1 MTPGQENA
9 IRAAGCEVHFDNL
22 TRQLYATDASIYQIE
37 PEGVAFPRSAQQ
49 ASAVIR
55 AAADANVSVTPRGA
69 GTSLVGNAIGEGLIV
84 DFSRY
89 NRQITDLNI
98 DNRTVR
104 VGAGVVLDQLNAFLK
119 PHGFCF
125 GPDVAT
131 SSRATLGGMIAN
143 NSSGAR
149 VPVYGT
155 TADHVVSLEIVMAD
169 GRIETI
175 GPDRE
180 TMRAERD
187 KIDNYV
193 RARAAEIAER
203 MPPGILKRWPGYGI
217 ERFLRA
223 PNNLN
228 EILAGSEGTLAAIFS
243 AELKISPLPREKGL
257 GLIFFAS
264 VDEAMQA
271 TVELLDLKP
280 AAIEH
285 IDRPLLD
292 QTKGQL
298 LFPAARDL
306 MELDAKPCPSI
317 LIVEFYE
324 DVAERLSILQSRNLG
339 LRTKI
344 VTDAKEMDLA
354 WSVRKA
360 GLSLLTGCIGAAKPV
375 AFIEDAAVRPAQL
388 PEYVRGLQSIMKP
401 LGLDASYYGHAASGL
416 LHVRP
421 VLDLHS
427 KADLKKLRQVADQ
440 TSALVRQFKGSLS
453 AEHGVGIARTEYMHE
468 QLGDELLG
476 VMREI
481 KHTFDPKNIFN
492 PGKIFSD
499 GRHKIDNHLRM
510 NFERPMKLPF
520 EPRLAFA
527 FKDRSFI
534 GNLEQCNGCGGCRKD
549 APMMCPT
556 FVATGDEVMSTRG
569 RANIIRA
576 ALELRVNG
584 HDPLKS
590 AELDA
595 ALSNCLACKGCTP
608 ECPSNVN
615 LALLK
620 AEMMYARHRRD
631 GLPLLERVLS
641 NIDLL
646 GRLGCALPSLAN
658 AIADLA
664 PVRALMEKT
673 LGLSAKRSL
682 PHYANQRFDRWFAKR
697 SSNDAKRGK
706 VILVGRHVCALS
718 RTPHR
723 HRRGESARS
732 ARIRSDAGARSTML
746 RPAGIQSG
754 KSRCRRKSRTTQ
766 RRSFRQQRRA
776 RSDHF
781 SRAFML
787 VDVCGRLS
795 RAEDRERGENRG
807 ALFSL
812 RKICRRFTFAR
823 AARAAGAR
831 STSARGDSCA
841 LPREDAHQSRVHGA
855 TGRTITGK
863 TRHRARHRMLRNG
876 GCVWNVGREIR
887 SLRQGRGRPS
897 RQDRQS
903 TSRSRRCVGHELSS
917 PDCRSY
923 QRHTETHG
931 RAHRGS
937 DRLNNLCARR
947 ARYPL
952 GGAGLA
958 AVFGGAPGCC
968 PGGEPPGISASGG
981 TACKSGSVNESG

>member
-49 ASAVIR
+49 AGAVIR

-69 GTSLVGNAIGEGLIV
+69 GTSLVGNAIGEGLLV
-84 DFSRY
+84 EFSRY

-98 DNRTVR
+98 DNQTVR
-104 VGAGVVLDQLNAFLK
+104 VGAGVVLDQLTAFLK

-180 TMRAERD
+180 TMRSERD

-203 MPPGILKRWPGYGI
+203 MPPGIMKRWPGYGI

-264 VDEAMQA
+264 VAEAMQA
-271 TVELLDLKP
+271 TVALLDLKP

-298 LFPAARDL
+298 LFQPARDL
-306 MELDAKPCPSI
+306 MELDAKPCKAI

-339 LRTKI
+339 LRSKI
-344 VTDAKEMDLA
+344 VTDTKEMNLV

-360 GLSLLTGCIGAAKPV
+360 GLSLLTGCVGAAKPV

-481 KHTFDPKNIFN
+481 KQTFDPKNIFN

-499 GRHKIDNHLRM
+499 GRHKIDNHLRI

-620 AEMMYARHRRD
+620 AEMMYARYRRD
-631 GLPLLERVLS
+631 GLPLRERVLS
-641 NIDLL
+641 NVDLL
-646 GRLGCALPSLAN
+646 GRLGCAVPSLAN
-658 AIADLA
+658 AIVDLA
-664 PVRALMEKT
+664 PIRALMEKT

-682 PHYANQRFDRWFAKR
+682 PHYAQRFDRGFKNIRWSPTAETR
-697 SSNDAKRGK
+697 SSNGDRRYNRGK
-706 VILVGRHVCALS
+706 VILWDDTFVRYHEPHIGIAAVKVLEALGFEV
-718 RTPHR
+718 TL
-723 HRRGESARS
+723 A
-732 ARIRSDAGARSTML
+732 
-746 RPAGIQSG
+746 
-754 KSRCRRKSRTTQ
+754 
-766 RRSFRQQRRA
+766 
-776 RSDHF
+776 
-781 SRAFML
+781 
-787 VDVCGRLS
+787 
-795 RAEDRERGENRG
+795 
-807 ALFSL
+807 
-812 RKICRRFTFAR
+812 
-823 AARAAGAR
+823 
-831 STSARGDSCA
+831 
-841 LPREDAHQSRVHGA
+841 
-855 TGRTITGK
+855 
-863 TRHRARHRMLRNG
+863 
-876 GCVWNVGREIR
+876 
-887 SLRQGRGRPS
+887 
-897 RQDRQS
+897 QDRQCCGRPAFS
-903 TSRSRRCVGHELSS
+903 QGNLDLAAKLGQYNVALLSS
-917 PDCRSY
+917 LHYSTTPIIFLEPSCWSMFVEDYRELKIENVEKIAARCFLFEKFVDDLLSREPDALPVQDR
-923 QRHTETHG
+923 QVRVAIH
-931 RAHRGS
+931 AHCHAKTLLNPS
-937 DRLNNLCARR
+937 FMARLAERLPGRR
-947 ARYPL
+947 ATVL
-952 GGAGLA
+952 DT
-958 AVFGGAPGCC
+958 GCC
-968 PGGEPPGISASGG
+968 GMAGAFGMLAEKYDLSVKVAADLLAKIDNQHPDVVVASGTSCRHQIG
-981 TACKSGSVNESG
+981 DLTAATPKHMAELIAEAIA